1 MEKGDPGHGRGG
13 SVAPLWPQRI
23 VRAGSEQSHSWEDMM
38 TRNDQSKDNSN
49 LSDEQLKSVSGG
61 ATFHYPIRS
70 NGDNPFVQAVQL
82 AEKKALFEGS
92 WCSQPDHA

>member
-1 MEKGDPGHGRGG
+1 
-13 SVAPLWPQRI
+13 
-23 VRAGSEQSHSWEDMM
+23 M
-38 TRNDQSKDNSN
+38 TSNFQSKDNGV
-49 LSDEQLKSVSGG
+49 LSDKKLNSVSGG